1 LERKIYL
8 EQTPLDEVFKREL
21 PSDKPAER
29 FLERIRQGKEKIVTV
44 QRVKKGKSLKFINHK
59 SK

>member
-1 LERKIYL
+1 MERKIYL

-21 PSDKPAER
+21 PSDKPAEK

-44 QRVKKGKSLKFINHK
+44 QRVKTRENL
-59 SK
+59 